1 MEPTPYVRQSNS
13 HGFRGVSSR
22 TEVQTM
28 KLEIERKF
36 LVANDDW
43 KLDVKNSSVLRDGLL
58 SGRGD
63 NKVRVRI
70 EGDNASITIK
80 SATVGLTR
88 TEYECPIP
96 LVDAEEMLAN
106 LCGRQVCHKT
116 RFLVQCASHIWSVDV
131 YGGVL
136 EGVVIAEIELTHE
149 QEDFVLPGWVGEE
162 VTDQPG
168 YGKWK
173 MLARYTASKEAA
185 FLNAAKKAGPTI
197 YSN

>member
-1 MEPTPYVRQSNS
+1 
-13 HGFRGVSSR
+13 
-22 TEVQTM
+22 M

-43 KLDVKNSSVLRDGLL
+43 KLDVKSSSVLRDGLL
-58 SGRGD
+58 SGRGE

-70 EGDNASITIK
+70 EGDNALITIK
-80 SATVGLTR
+80 SATIGLTR

-96 LVDAEEMLAN
+96 LVDAEEILAN

-116 RFLVQCASHIWSVDV
+116 RFLVQGASHIWSIDV

-149 QEDFVLPGWVGEE
+149 QEDFALPEWIGEE
-162 VTDQPG
+162 VTNQSR

-173 MLARYTASKEAA
+173 MLARYTASKDAA
-185 FLNAAKKAGPTI
+185 LLNGALTADRPQHL
-197 YSN
+197 N